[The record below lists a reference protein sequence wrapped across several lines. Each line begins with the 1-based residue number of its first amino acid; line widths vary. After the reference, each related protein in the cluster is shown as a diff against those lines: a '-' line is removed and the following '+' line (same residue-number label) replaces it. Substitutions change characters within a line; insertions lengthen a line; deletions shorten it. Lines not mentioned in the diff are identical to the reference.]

1 MSSDMDRSLFH
12 NINQGPH
19 DAVLDSLMV
28 FITDHR
34 FILFFAIL
42 IPFIIK
48 DRKKALL
55 VLALGIAGIIIS
67 SFSVSILKHLFARPR
82 PCTALENIRLLV
94 ACPGSFSMPSGHA
107 ATSFA
112 VASIMGH
119 FIRSVSIPAFIL
131 ALLVAIS
138 RVYVGV
144 HYPYDVT
151 VGAIWGGVI
160 AGMILVLHNRITIH
174 NNFLHFCKDRD

>member
-1 MSSDMDRSLFH
+1 MDKSLFH
-12 NINQGPH
+12 IINQGPH

-34 FILFFAIL
+34 FFLFFAIL
-42 IPFIIK
+42 IPFTMK
-48 DRKKALL
+48 DRKKALF

-67 SFSVSILKHLFARPR
+67 NYSVGLLKLLFARPR

-112 VASIMGH
+112 VASIMVH
-119 FIRSVSIPAFIL
+119 FIRSAAIPAFIL
-131 ALLVAIS
+131 ALLVAFS

-144 HYPYDVT
+144 HYPFDVT
-151 VGAIWGGVI
+151 AGAVWGGI
-160 AGMILVLHNRITIH
+160 ITGLILALHSRISKHKEIK
-174 NNFLHFCKDRD
+174 NN